1 MAALVALVGYSF
13 VSSITPGPNNLML
26 WASGTEFGFRRT
38 LRHVVGTAVGI
49 GAMALGVAAGLGAL
63 ITTIPAI
70 GFVLKLGGSIYLIY
84 LGYQIAG
91 ARALERGTAARPLGI
106 VQAAVFQLINPKA
119 WIFALGAITT
129 FRPAESPVLVG
140 TVLVALTMMVV
151 VVPTA
156 ALWAGAGGAMSRFM
170 AVERTRRVVSLL
182 LAGLLL
188 TTVAYVWI

>member
-70 GFVLKLGGSIYLIY
+70 GFVLKLSGSIYLIY

-91 ARALERGTAARPLGI
+91 ARALERGTVARPLGV

-129 FRPAESPVLVG
+129 FRPPESPVLVG

-188 TTVAYVWI
+188 ATVAYVWI